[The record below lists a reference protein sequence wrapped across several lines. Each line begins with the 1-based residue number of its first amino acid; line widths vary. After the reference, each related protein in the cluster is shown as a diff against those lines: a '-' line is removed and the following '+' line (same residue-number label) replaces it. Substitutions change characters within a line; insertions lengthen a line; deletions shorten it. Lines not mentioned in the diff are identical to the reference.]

1 MECNDFT
8 DKKLSNI
15 DFVGRRDLLIFTPWL
30 GQLISKEGRKRRGYM
45 QGKKT
50 LINVVG
56 VPRHDSREGM
66 GKVFVYTS
74 YSDSLGQTTNF
85 QTTDLCQGQI
95 NWLTDHLIE
104 CSLTCLKLV
113 SFSRSLEISC
123 SFSSC
128 VANQNGIA

>member
-66 GKVFVYTS
+66 GKVFVY
-74 YSDSLGQTTNF
+74 QAI
-85 QTTDLCQGQI
+85 QI
-95 NWLTDHLIE
+95 AWVKLLTFKQ
-104 CSLTCLKLV
+104 LTCVKV
-113 SFSRSLEISC
+113 K
-123 SFSSC
+123 
-128 VANQNGIA
+128 